1 MYVSPGLSATEASHS
16 CDLHYLLFTHYI
28 LIIAVYKFSL
38 YSAMNP
44 RPQKFILTKICPGT
58 VSLPVSDRQ
67 PSPAHKSHQEHR
79 HTHTDV
85 CSYTE
90 CALNRNI
97 AVWPSG
103 TAEIKLHVI
112 FYECISS
119 NSRRYLLAKIST
131 YRFLVSVVF
140 IYMYVR
146 CTFIHVHVPS
156 VQLVCGV
163 VIVQDGPIPLSVT
176 MVTRLLC
183 QWTILRLEV
192 IEIILIRRQ
201 EWIECGNYTDKGGT
215 CKA

>member
-1 MYVSPGLSATEASHS
+1 MYMYVSPGLSATEASHS

-97 AVWPSG
+97 AV
-103 TAEIKLHVI
+103 
-112 FYECISS
+112 
-119 NSRRYLLAKIST
+119 
-131 YRFLVSVVF
+131 
-140 IYMYVR
+140 
-146 CTFIHVHVPS
+146 
-156 VQLVCGV
+156 
-163 VIVQDGPIPLSVT
+163 
-176 MVTRLLC
+176 
-183 QWTILRLEV
+183 
-192 IEIILIRRQ
+192 
-201 EWIECGNYTDKGGT
+201 
-215 CKA
+215 